1 MSLEKLTLDELKK
14 QRPDLVA
21 ALEKEIRSKGKK
33 ELDDLSGPFNPNL
46 TFEDMSKEF
55 LLKLMGIWQYAWIT
69 LSGKWYDEVRSRW
82 GFDAA
87 NECELAAWVA
97 MGTKVNPRY
106 ARLGNV
112 KLNDEGKPATLL
124 ECMKCLQLPLDNI
137 MKGKNAGLFE
147 GEFEIINPNKVH
159 VIYKR
164 CVALEGLERNW
175 PERVPP
181 LCHVLEKK
189 MIEVYAL
196 NPRFEAVPLK
206 LPPRKSKDEIACE
219 WIFQLKE

>member
-1 MSLEKLTLDELKK
+1 MALEKLTLEELKK

-21 ALEKEIRSKGKK
+21 ALEKEIKSKGKK

-46 TFEDMSKEF
+46 TFDDMSKEF

-69 LSGKWYDEVRSRW
+69 LSGKWYDQVRNRW

-87 NECELAAWVA
+87 NDCELAAWEA

-106 ARLGNV
+106 AKLGNV
-112 KLNDEGKPATLL
+112 KLNAEGKPATVL

-137 MKGKNAGLFE
+137 MKGKNAGLFD
-147 GEFEIINPNKVH
+147 GEYEIINENKVH
-159 VIYKR
+159 VVFKR

-175 PERVPP
+175 PERIPP
-181 LCHVLEKK
+181 LCHRLEKR

-196 NPRFEAVPLK
+196 NPRFEAVPIK
-206 LPPRKSKDEIACE
+206 FPPRKSKDEIACE
-219 WIFQLKE
+219 WIFQLKD